1 MIAKSIL
8 DEQLSAFDYTS
19 IELESID
26 SIDLNIM
33 NYNLYLDIYGEIIIL
48 GEMLNTSNISKTD
61 VAITFS
67 IIDRNGKEIENRA
80 VPAFAN
86 YLQPQKLIP
95 FYFVYDNRAEY
106 INISKVRIGV
116 NYNNYYDVFEGYP
129 VISGEHYNYD
139 KDIMHIKGNVENI
152 GQADIEDL
160 KLFGTFYD
168 LQDRVIFIKKGFL
181 SSNVIP
187 VDQKRSFS
195 LDVMTDDY
203 QKDFT
208 HYKLGIF
215 FRDSFKVNKI

>member
-1 MIAKSIL
+1 MIAKSKP
-8 DEQLSAFDYTS
+8 DEQLSVFDYTS
-19 IELESID
+19 IEIESID
-26 SIDLNIM
+26 PIGLNIL
-33 NYNLYLDIYGEIIIL
+33 NYNLYLDIYGEIIVL
-48 GEMLNTSNISKTD
+48 GEILNTSNTSKTD
-61 VAITFS
+61 VVITFS
-67 IIDRNGKEIENRA
+67 IMDRNGKEVENRA

-116 NYNNYYDVFEGYP
+116 NYNNYNDVFEGYP
-129 VISGEHYNYD
+129 VISGEHYNYE

-168 LQDRVIFIKKGFL
+168 LQDRVVFIKKGFL
-181 SSNVIP
+181 ASDAIP

-195 LDVMTDDY
+195 LDVLMDDY
-203 QKDFT
+203 LKDFT
-208 HYKLGIF
+208 HYSLGIF